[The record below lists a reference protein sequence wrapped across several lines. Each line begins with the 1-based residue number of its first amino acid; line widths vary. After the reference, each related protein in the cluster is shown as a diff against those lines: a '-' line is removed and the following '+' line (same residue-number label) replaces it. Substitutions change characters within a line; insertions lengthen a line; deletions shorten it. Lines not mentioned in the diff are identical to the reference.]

1 MLKVVPPRIFTISS
15 NYHKLVPSLDIF
27 RRAFMK
33 RRCWNAFLSRPV
45 SLGVEDWKGSWNCT
59 ASNVALFLFDV
70 RLDPITVVRDWLPV
84 VLEEKELRK
93 GGCCSF
99 SSIIV
104 RYCFSTIASSFIL
117 HSYAKLSFL
126 LIDENNCDSNRL
138 KLILFLVLQ
147 IGTNGSKLSLC
158 RSK

>member
-1 MLKVVPPRIFTISS
+1 MVSMLKVFPPRISTISS
-15 NYHKLVPSLDIF
+15 NYHKPVPSLDIF

-33 RRCWNAFLSRPV
+33 RRCWNAFLLHPV

-59 ASNVALFLFDV
+59 ASNAALFVFDV

-84 VLEEKELRK
+84 VLEEKELLK

-104 RYCFSTIASSFIL
+104 RYCFSTAASSFIL
-117 HSYAKLSFL
+117 DSYAKLSQVFL
-126 LIDENNCDSNRL
+126 SINRW
-138 KLILFLVLQ
+138 K
-147 IGTNGSKLSLC
+147 
-158 RSK
+158 